1 MLLFRRSPAAWRL
14 LVSALC
20 CTGAGLAATPGEA
33 PTDRDV
39 KAAFLFNFPS
49 YVEWPAQAFAGPG
62 EPLVIGILGDDP
74 FGSVLDELVAGRS
87 VQGHP
92 LLVRRLSRLS
102 EAEAVHVVY
111 LGYTDPVDIQFA
123 AAALRDRPVLTV
135 ADGERLA
142 EHGAMINL
150 RLRGQKVGFDIN
162 LAAAGEAGLKLSS
175 QLLKLARIVR
185 VPNGEPG
192 P

>member
-1 MLLFRRSPAAWRL
+1 MSLFRRGSAALWL
-14 LVSALC
+14 LVSAGC
-20 CTGAGLAATPGEA
+20 LAAA
-33 PTDRDV
+33 VVVAFAAQPTDRDV

-49 YVEWPAQAFAGPG
+49 YVEWPARAFSGPG

-74 FGSVLDELVAGRS
+74 FGHVLEELVAGRS

-92 LLVRRLSRLS
+92 LEVRRLTQLAD
-102 EAEAVHVVY
+102 AEAVHVVY
-111 LGYTDPVDIQFA
+111 LGYSDPADIRFA
-123 AAALRDRPVLTV
+123 AAILRDRPVLTV
-135 ADGERLA
+135 SDGERLA

-150 RLRGQKVGFDIN
+150 RVRGQKVGFDIN
-162 LAAAGEAGLKLSS
+162 LEAADEAGLKLSS

-185 VPNGEPG
+185 TPTTESG

>member
-1 MLLFRRSPAAWRL
+1 MLFFRRSPAVRRL
-14 LVSALC
+14 LVSSLC
-20 CTGAGLAATPGEA
+20 AGVVLAAP
-33 PTDRDV
+33 PTDREV

-49 YVEWPAQAFAGPG
+49 YVEWPEEAFSAPG
-62 EPLVIGILGDDP
+62 EPLVIGILGQDP
-74 FGSVLDELVAGRS
+74 FGAVLDDLVAGRS

-92 LLVRRLSRLS
+92 LTVRRLSRL
-102 EAEAVHVVY
+102 ADAAGVHVVY
-111 LGYTDPVDIQFA
+111 LGFSDPVDVQFA
-123 AAALRDRPVLTV
+123 AATLRDRPVLTV

-162 LAAAGEAGLKLSS
+162 LEAADQAGLKLSS

-185 VPNGEPG
+185 TANAEAG

>member
-1 MLLFRRSPAAWRL
+1 MLLFRRGSAALCL
-14 LVSALC
+14 LVSAVCVAAAL
-20 CTGAGLAATPGEA
+20 GAP

-49 YVEWPAQAFAGPG
+49 YVEWPPQAFSAPG
-62 EPLVIGILGDDP
+62 DPLIIAIVGQDP
-74 FGSVLDELVAGRS
+74 FGPVLDELIAGRS

-92 LLVRRLSRLS
+92 LTVRRFIRVPD
-102 EAEAVHVVY
+102 AEAVHVAY
-111 LGYTDPVDIQFA
+111 LGYSDPADIQFA
-123 AAALRDRPVLTV
+123 AAILRDRPVLTV
-135 ADGERLA
+135 ADGDRLA

-150 RLRGQKVGFDIN
+150 RLRGQRVGFDIN
-162 LAAAGEAGLKLSS
+162 LEAADAAGLKLSS

-185 VPNGEPG
+185 TPNAEAG

>member
-1 MLLFRRSPAAWRL
+1 MLFVRRSPAVWRL

-20 CTGAGLAATPGEA
+20 CAGAALAASPAES

-49 YVEWPAQAFAGPG
+49 YVEWPSQAFAGPA

-74 FGSVLDELVAGRS
+74 FGTVLDELVAGRS

-102 EAEAVHVVY
+102 EAESVHVVY
-111 LGYTDPVDIQFA
+111 LGYTDPVDVKFV

-135 ADGERLA
+135 TDGERLA

-162 LAAAGEAGLKLSS
+162 LAAADAAGLKLSS

-185 VPNGEPG
+185 AANTEPG

>member
-1 MLLFRRSPAAWRL
+1 MRFFRRSSAASRI
-14 LVSALC
+14 LVSLISGGI
-20 CTGAGLAATPGEA
+20 TLAAP

-49 YVEWPAQAFAGPG
+49 YVEWPPQAFTTPG
-62 EPLVIGILGDDP
+62 QPLVIGILGDDP
-74 FGSVLDELVAGRS
+74 FGDALDELVAGRS

-92 LLVRRLSRLS
+92 LTVRRLSRLS
-102 EAEAVHVVY
+102 EAESVHVVY
-111 LGYTDPVDIQFA
+111 LGYSDPVEVQYA

-135 ADGERLA
+135 SDGERLA
-142 EHGAMINL
+142 EQGAMINL

-162 LAAAGEAGLKLSS
+162 LAAVDGAGLKLSS

-185 VPNGEPG
+185 VPNPVEG

>member
-1 MLLFRRSPAAWRL
+1 MSFFRRRSAALWL
-14 LVSALC
+14 LVSAGCAAAL
-20 CTGAGLAATPGEA
+20 AGP

-39 KAAFLFNFPS
+39 KAAFLFNFPA
-49 YVEWPAQAFAGPG
+49 YVEWPARAFSGPG
-62 EPLVIGILGDDP
+62 EPLVIGILGNDP
-74 FGSVLDELVAGRS
+74 FGPVLEELVAGRS

-92 LLVRRLSRLS
+92 LEVRRLTRLS
-102 EAEAVHVVY
+102 DAEAVHVVY
-111 LGYTDPVDIQFA
+111 LGFSDPADIRFA
-123 AAALRDRPVLTV
+123 AATLRDRPVLTV
-135 ADGERLA
+135 SDGERLA

-162 LAAAGEAGLKLSS
+162 LEAADEAGLKLSS

-185 VPNGEPG
+185 SPTTESG

>member
-1 MLLFRRSPAAWRL
+1 MQFLRRRSAAAWILVFLACVGTAPAA
-14 LVSALC
+14 
-20 CTGAGLAATPGEA
+20 P
-33 PTDRDV
+33 PTERDV

-49 YVEWPAQAFAGPG
+49 YVEWPPQAFSAPG
-62 EPLVIGILGDDP
+62 EPLVIGIVGDDP
-74 FGSVLDELVAGRS
+74 FGPVLDDLVAGRS

-92 LLVRRLSRLS
+92 LTVRRLIRLS
-102 EAEAVHVVY
+102 EAEALHVVY
-111 LGYTDPVDIQFA
+111 LGYSDPADIQFA
-123 AAALRDRPVLTV
+123 AATLRDRPVLTV

-162 LAAAGEAGLKLSS
+162 LEAADAAGLKLSS

-185 VPNGEPG
+185 TPDAEEGS
-192 P
+192 

>member
-1 MLLFRRSPAAWRL
+1 MLFFRRSPAAGWL
-14 LVSALC
+14 LVSALL
-20 CTGAGLAATPGEA
+20 AGVPLAAQ
-33 PTDRDV
+33 PTDREV

-49 YVEWPAQAFAGPG
+49 YVEWPARAFSGPG

-74 FGSVLDELVAGRS
+74 FGHVLEELVAGRT

-92 LLVRRLSRLS
+92 LELRRLTRLS
-102 EAEAVHVVY
+102 DAEAVHVVY
-111 LGYTDPVDIQFA
+111 LGFSDPADIAFA
-123 AAALRDRPVLTV
+123 AAMLRDRPVLTV

-162 LAAAGEAGLKLSS
+162 LEAADQAGLKLSS

-185 VPNGEPG
+185 APSTESG

>member
-1 MLLFRRSPAAWRL
+1 MLCVRRSPAAWRL

-20 CTGAGLAATPGEA
+20 CTGTVLAASPGDS

-49 YVEWPAQAFAGPG
+49 YVEWPPQAFTGPS

-74 FGSVLDELVAGRS
+74 FGTVLDELVAGRS

-102 EAEAVHVVY
+102 EAETVHVVY
-111 LGYTDPVDIQFA
+111 LGYTDPVDIRFA

-135 ADGERLA
+135 TDGERLA

-162 LAAAGEAGLKLSS
+162 LAAADEAGLKLSS

>member
-1 MLLFRRSPAAWRL
+1 MSFFRRGSA
-14 LVSALC
+14 ALC
-20 CTGAGLAATPGEA
+20 LLLSAGCATAAAGATA

-49 YVEWPAQAFAGPG
+49 YVEWPAQAFSATGD
-62 EPLVIGILGDDP
+62 PLVIAIVGQDP
-74 FGSVLDELVAGRS
+74 FGSVLDELIAGRT

-92 LLVRRLSRLS
+92 LTVRRLSRVS
-102 EAEAVHVVY
+102 DAETAHVVY
-111 LGYTDPVDIQFA
+111 LGYSDPADIQFA
-123 AAALRDRPVLTV
+123 ATILRDRPVLTV
-135 ADGERLA
+135 ADGDRLA

-162 LAAAGEAGLKLSS
+162 LDAADAAGLKLSS

-185 VPNGEPG
+185 TPSAEGQP
-192 P
+192 